1 MARNMVFALVA
12 VFALGHQV
20 WAADLAF
27 LERFALA
34 DDRADALKELVPGT
48 EDYYYFHCLYFQQTG
63 RFDEVDKLLETWVER
78 YGQTPGV
85 EEIRNRQ
92 ALLLY
97 SSDPERTLEYLKATL
112 NLDFN
117 QQRQLPGEAP
127 DLPSQL
133 DPERISRATLLQR
146 ALDNPQYADTVNGF
160 TRHAYDWLL
169 AVDLSESRLRHLLQ
183 SLDLPDYPNL
193 PALIAMDLSARHSG
207 GFGSLPVH
215 TMMVRE
221 QLDELL
227 VLEPELLNNDAF
239 VMAYLQRLRPGADE
253 PNWRNEPEVYEA
265 YLERLAA
272 FTDRLEPAHNSLK
285 SLVQFHRLQ
294 HDLSRGVLDRTRF
307 IEYLRLPRHADYVNP
322 AYLRSLG
329 NVPLAENVHG
339 DYLSAT
345 TLNPPDSDALL
356 VRQYLMHF
364 FAIDEDYG
372 DFETYIRE
380 DYLRRLFAETKLVQG
395 EGDLEQWYSWLDP
408 ATVDDIKK
416 RVDVEFVPENRAR
429 FAPDEEVRL
438 ELWIKNV
445 ERLLVKVYSIDA
457 KNYYQQFA
465 REVNTDID
473 LDGLVPNHEEVYTY
487 SEAPLRRVKREFA
500 FPDLT
505 GRGVWVIEFVGNG
518 KSSRAVVHKGRLQY
532 VGRTGPAGQMIT
544 VLDETGQQLPEAS
557 VWFSGNLYAA
567 NEDGEIA
574 IPFSTDPGQKPLV
587 LCDGDFATLDRFQ
600 HEAEEYR
607 LAGGFH
613 VDTESLR
620 AGQRAQV
627 AVRPLLYLNGAQIPV
642 GRIEDPILTVRSTTG
657 DGITSTQRVREVAFQ
672 SGELFVHRFR
682 VPDNLAE
689 LRITLTGTINPLT
702 NPEPV
707 NVVAEQTFPVNGINK
722 TQQIAALFLS
732 RVGDETILEAR
743 DKTGF
748 PLPGHV
754 VYLRMNHVDFVDP
767 VDVSLKTDV
776 EGRIVLGS
784 MPGIEHLSAT
794 GQGMNEQHWDLR
806 KPEYNYPHL
815 LQGDASDALRIP
827 FSPRRGESREGLVTL
842 MEVRDGAYAEDR
854 SDALTV
860 ADGFVTAAG
869 LPGGDYLL
877 HLKPTDQ
884 RIHVRLTDG
893 IDGPYF
899 VASDKRVLEVDQP
912 TPIQVQALEAEDDTV
927 TIRIANANDYTRVHV
942 AATCYHPDVA
952 LFDALNVTQPFAPD
966 AKAMNAGYALYQSGR
981 FIGDEYRYILERRFA
996 TKFPG
1001 NMLERPSLLLNPWAV
1016 QETQAEQE
1024 EAAAAEPPPPPP
1036 PPPAAAREMDVGQQ
1050 GQMEESVPAPPFSPS
1065 YDFLGGD
1072 AAVFYNLKPDSDG
1085 VVTIPRADL
1094 QGRQYLQIV
1103 ATDPFTTVAQKV
1115 ALPERDVPIR
1125 DLRLAKAL
1133 DPAEHYVEKKRV
1145 RVVEGGETLQVS
1157 LTGEAQVQTYDSIPE
1172 VYALYL
1178 TLHGDPKLHEFQFV
1192 TRWPELTAEEK
1203 REQFSK
1209 YESHELNFFLCHRDR
1224 VFFDATV
1231 RPFLEN
1237 KAEKTFLDRWLL
1249 GDDLSEFL
1257 QPWQYGQL
1265 NLVEKILLAQRV
1277 AEERAHTQ
1285 RYVQDAFD
1293 MIPPNPE
1300 RFNALFMTA
1309 LYGGALSEGSRGNLQ
1324 NVQIGGEIRV
1334 RANYFADRAY
1344 DVDGDGVLEGIPFYT
1359 RPDGSRVVDGG
1370 GLGGGGA
1377 FGGRQGGAGE
1387 PAIAGME
1394 VHDLTQTYDGPAE
1407 ELDSLG
1413 FVEQRTRLNVIADF
1427 DEKAVDLYRALYR
1440 ATETTRE
1447 WVENNYYKLPIQQKT
1462 AGLIPVNA
1470 FWLDYVQREEGQ
1482 QFRSEH
1488 LAEAA
1493 NSFTEILLA
1502 LAVLDLPFEG
1512 AEHETNSGDTH
1523 YAVKAASP
1531 LVAFYKDIEP
1541 AEGTNADTPIL
1552 VSQNFFRLD
1561 DRYRHEANQRF
1572 DKFVTEE
1579 FLSCVVYG
1587 CQVTVT
1593 NPTSTPHNIEL
1604 LRQVPEGSIP
1614 IASGRYTKSERMR
1627 LEPYSTATIEY
1638 HFYFPE
1644 PGAFKHYPVHVSEE
1658 GALLAFA
1665 DPQPMRV
1672 VEEPSTVDTTS
1683 WQYVSQQG
1691 SSEEVLE
1698 FLRTHNLNRI
1708 ELSWIAW
1715 RMRNREFYEEALALI
1730 RLRHA
1735 YQPILWSFAVYHNDS
1750 EGIGTYLQY
1759 RDDFVAATG
1768 PSLESPLLT
1777 INPVDRKAYQHVEY
1791 APLINPRAHDLD
1803 NKWSITNE
1811 QFRVQFAS
1819 LMNIL
1824 AHRAALDDEDLMAVT
1839 YYMLLQD
1846 RVAGALR
1853 YFDRVRSEK
1862 LETRTQYD
1870 YFEAYLALY
1879 EEEPD
1884 RAAQIAEQYVDYPV
1898 ERWRD
1903 LFGEVRTQVAA
1914 ISGGDD
1920 VEGERTGRM
1929 AQDRLAAKAP
1939 RLELEVKEDA
1949 VVLHHTNL
1957 ESCRLSF
1964 YPIDVEMLFTRN
1976 PFAPAQSSL
1985 FAGVKPA
1992 EELTVQFD
2000 ANESQREIPLPEAFT
2015 DRHVV
2020 IQAEAAGIN
2029 RTSIRFASS
2038 LIAQLIET
2046 YGQVHVVDRK
2056 TNEPMPKVYV
2066 KVFADMENGET
2077 VFYKDGYT
2085 DLRGRFDYASSSTL
2099 DVGMVRKFAI
2109 LVLDDERGAKI
2120 LTAAP
2125 PGR

>member
-12 VFALGHQV
+12 VIALGRVV

-34 DDRADALKELVPGT
+34 DDRAEVLKELVPGT
-48 EDYYYFHCLYFQQTG
+48 EDYYYFHCLYSQQTG
-63 RFDEVDKLLETWVER
+63 RFDEVDKLLETWIER

-85 EEIRNRQ
+85 QEIRNRQ

-97 SSDPERTLEYLKATL
+97 SSDPERTLEYLKAAL
-112 NLDFN
+112 NLDFS

-133 DPERISRATLLQR
+133 DPESISRATLLQR
-146 ALDNPQYADTVNGF
+146 ALDNPQYADMVNGF
-160 TRHAYDWLL
+160 TRHSYDWLL
-169 AVDLSESRLRHLLQ
+169 TVDLSEPRLRGLLQ

-193 PALIAMDLSARHSG
+193 PALIAKDLSARHSG

-215 TMMVRE
+215 TMLVRE

-227 VLEPELLNNDAF
+227 VLKPELLNNDAF
-239 VMAYLQRLRPGADE
+239 VFAYLQRLRPSADE
-253 PNWRNEPEVYEA
+253 PNWRIEPEVYEA

-272 FTDRLEPAHNSLK
+272 FTERLAPAHNSLK

-294 HDLSRGVLDRTRF
+294 HDMSQGVFDRARF
-307 IEYLRLPRHADYVNP
+307 IEYLRLPRQADYVNP

-329 NVPLAENVHG
+329 NVPLVENVHG
-339 DYLSAT
+339 DHLSAT
-345 TLNPPDSDALL
+345 NLNPPDSDALL

-364 FAIDEDYG
+364 FATDEDHG
-372 DFETYIRE
+372 DFETYVRE
-380 DYLRRLFAETKLVQG
+380 DYLRRLFAETKLVQE

-408 ATVDDIKK
+408 ASVDHLKK
-416 RVDVEFVPENRAR
+416 QVDVEFVPENRAR
-429 FAPDEEVRL
+429 FAPDEDIRL
-438 ELWIKNV
+438 QLWIKNV
-445 ERLLVKVYSIDA
+445 ERLLVKVYAIDA

-465 REVNTDID
+465 REVNIDID
-473 LDGLVPNHEEVYTY
+473 LDGLVPNHEEVHTY
-487 SEAPLRRVKREFA
+487 SEAPLRRVKREFG
-500 FPDLT
+500 FPELT

-532 VGRTGPAGQMIT
+532 VCRTGPAGQMIT
-544 VLDETGQQLPEAS
+544 VLNETGQPLPKAS

-587 LCDGDFATLDRFQ
+587 LCDGDFAALDRFQ

-607 LAGGFH
+607 LVAGFH
-613 VDTESLR
+613 VDSESLR
-620 AGQRAQV
+620 AGQTAQV

-642 GRIEDPILTVRSTTG
+642 GWVREPALTIRSTTG
-657 DGITSTQRVREVAFQ
+657 DGITSTQRLRDI
-672 SGELFVHRFR
+672 SLHGSELFVHRFR

-689 LRITLTGTINPLT
+689 LRFTLTGSIDRLT
-702 NPEPV
+702 NPETV
-707 NVVAEQTFPVNGINK
+707 DVVAEQTFPVNGINK
-722 TQQIAALFLS
+722 TEQTAALFLS
-732 RVGDETILEAR
+732 RVGEETILEAR

-754 VYLRMNHVDFVDP
+754 VYLHLNHVDFVDP

-784 MPGIEHLSAT
+784 LPGIEHLSAT

-815 LQGDASDALRIP
+815 LQGDTSDALRIP
-827 FSPRRGESREGLVTL
+827 FSPRRGESGEGQVTL
-842 MEVRDGAYAEDR
+842 MEVRDGAYVADR

-877 HLKPTDQ
+877 HLKSTDQ
-884 RIHVRLTDG
+884 RIHVRLTEG
-893 IDGPYF
+893 VDGPYF
-899 VASDKRVLEVDQP
+899 VASENRVLEVDQP
-912 TPIQVQALEAEDDTV
+912 TPLQVKALDADDDTV
-927 TIRIANANDYTRVHV
+927 TIRLANANDHTRVHV
-942 AATCYHPDVA
+942 TATCYHPDVA
-952 LFDALNVTQPFAPD
+952 VFDALNVTQPFAPD
-966 AKAMNAGYALYQSGR
+966 GKAVNAGYALYQSGR

-996 TKFPG
+996 AKFPG

-1024 EAAAAEPPPPPP
+1024 AATAAEPPPPPP
-1036 PPPAAAREMDVGQQ
+1036 PPPAPERQRMVEQQ
-1050 GQMEESVPAPPFSPS
+1050 EQMEESAPAPPFSPS
-1065 YDFLGGD
+1065 YDFLGSD
-1072 AAVFYNLKPDSDG
+1072 PAVFYNLKPDGEG

-1103 ATDPFTTVAQKV
+1103 ATDPFTTVTQNA

-1145 RVVEGGETLQVS
+1145 RVLEGGETLQVS
-1157 LTGEAQVQTYDSIPE
+1157 LTGEAQVQTYDSIPA

-1178 TLHGDPKLHEFQFV
+1178 TLHGDPKLREFQFV
-1192 TRWPELTAEEK
+1192 TRWSELTPDEK

-1209 YESHELNFFLCHRDR
+1209 YASHELNFFLYHKDKA
-1224 VFFDATV
+1224 FFDATV
-1231 RPFLEN
+1231 RSFLDN
-1237 KAEKTFLDRWLL
+1237 KAAKTFLDHWLL
-1249 GDDLSEFL
+1249 GDDLSEYL

-1277 AEERAHTQ
+1277 SDEGPHTQ

-1300 RFNALFMTA
+1300 WFNALFMTA
-1309 LYGGALSEGSRGNLQ
+1309 LYGGALAGGSGGSLQ
-1324 NVQIGGEIRV
+1324 NVQVGGEIRV
-1334 RANYFADRAY
+1334 RENYFADRAY
-1344 DVDGDGVLEGIPFYT
+1344 DVDGNGIQQSIPFFSKA
-1359 RPDGSRVVDGG
+1359 DGDQLSA
-1370 GLGGGGA
+1370 GGGGA

-1394 VHDLTQTYDGPAE
+1394 VHDLTQTYDGPAD

-1427 DEKAVDLYRALYR
+1427 DEEAVNRYRALYR
-1440 ATETTRE
+1440 AQETTRE
-1447 WVENNYYKLPIQQKT
+1447 WVENNYFKLPIHQQS
-1462 AGLIPVNA
+1462 AGLIPVSA
-1470 FWLDYVQREEGQ
+1470 FWLDFVQREEGQ
-1482 QFRSEH
+1482 PFRSEH

-1512 AEHETNSGDTH
+1512 SAHETASGDTH

-1541 AEGTNADTPIL
+1541 AEGTSADTPVL

-1561 DRYRHEANQRF
+1561 DQYRHEGNQRF
-1572 DKFVTEE
+1572 DKFVTDE
-1579 FLSCVVYG
+1579 FLSGVVYG

-1614 IASGRYTKSERMR
+1614 VAGGRYTKSERMR

-1644 PGAFKHYPVHVSEE
+1644 PGEFSHYPVHVSEE

-1665 DPQPMRV
+1665 EPHAMRV

-1691 SSEEVLE
+1691 TSEEVLE

-1708 ELSWIAW
+1708 ELSSIAW
-1715 RMRNREFYEEALALI
+1715 RMRDREFYEEALALI
-1730 RLRHA
+1730 RQRHV
-1735 YQPILWSFAVYHNDS
+1735 YQPVLWAFAVYHNDS
-1750 EGIGTYLQY
+1750 EGIETYMQY
-1759 RDDFVAATG
+1759 RDDFVAASG

-1777 INPVDRKAYQHVEY
+1777 IDPVERKAYQHVEY

-1824 AHRAALDDEDLMAVT
+1824 AHRATLDDEDLMAVT

-1846 RVAGALR
+1846 RVADALR
-1853 YFDRVRSEK
+1853 FFDRVQADK
-1862 LETRTQYD
+1862 LETRVQHD
-1870 YFEAYLALY
+1870 YFAAYLALY
-1879 EEEPD
+1879 EEDPD
-1884 RAAQIAEQYVDYPV
+1884 RAARIAGQYKEYPV

-1914 ISGGDD
+1914 ITGG
-1920 VEGERTGRM
+1920 EGVGVDGTNRM
-1929 AQDRLAAKAP
+1929 AQDQLAAEAP
-1939 RLELEVKEDA
+1939 RLELEVKDD
-1949 VVLHHTNL
+1949 VIVLHHMNL

-1992 EELTVQFD
+1992 EEQTVQFD
-2000 ANESQREIPLPEAFT
+2000 PNESQRTIPLPDAFA

-2046 YGQVHVVDRK
+2046 YGQVHVVDKK
-2056 TNEPMPKVYV
+2056 TNEPRPKVYV
-2066 KVFADMENGET
+2066 KVFADMENGGS

-2109 LVLDDERGAKI
+2109 LVLDEERGAKI
-2120 LTAAP
+2120 LTATP